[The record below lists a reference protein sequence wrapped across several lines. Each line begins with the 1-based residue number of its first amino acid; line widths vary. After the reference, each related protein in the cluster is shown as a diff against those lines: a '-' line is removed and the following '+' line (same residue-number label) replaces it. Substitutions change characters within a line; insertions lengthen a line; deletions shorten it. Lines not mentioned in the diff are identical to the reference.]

1 MDLSLLKTERSVIL
15 MVKLKFRS
23 LSPMCCLW
31 RPMRGHLVKRSWRG
45 QVMQTH
51 LDLLASD
58 LQPAEVQGQATS
70 VVGSQPQPQPP
81 VSTVLSTPALT
92 RASSTPTPSETSDSS
107 QSSSVKPSTA

>member
-1 MDLSLLKTERSVIL
+1 
-15 MVKLKFRS
+15 MVKLKIRS
-23 LSPMCCLW
+23 LSPMSCLW

-58 LQPAEVQGQATS
+58 LQHVEVQDQATS
-70 VVGSQPQPQPP
+70 VVGSQPLPPAP

-107 QSSSVKPSTA
+107 LSSSARRSTACPQVPKLSS